1 MKLDEISV
9 GLPKEIEWQGKKVKT
24 SIFKSPVTGSKKV
37 SFTNIA
43 GDKQSDLKVHG
54 GLTRAV
60 NVYASEHY
68 GYWKKELGVSE
79 LPWGYFGENLNI
91 SGGMFE
97 TEIYVGDRF
106 AIGTVEFEAMQPRFP
121 CYKLGMKMGDNAWVK
136 KFLDT
141 RKTGFYFGVVK
152 EGVISKGDAVVQ
164 TYQAKDSISMDN
176 ITDLYLINKNN
187 RPLLKKA
194 IQVERLT
201 PSWKEYFQK
210 QLDDLP

>member
-9 GLPKEIEWQGKKVKT
+9 GLPKELEWQGKKIRT
-24 SIFKSPVTGSKKV
+24 SIFKTPVTGSKKV
-37 SFTNIA
+37 SFTNIE

-60 NVYASEHY
+60 NVYASEY
-68 GYWKKELGVSE
+68 YDFWKKELGVSE

-97 TEIYVGDRF
+97 EEISVGDRF
-106 AIGTVEFEAMQPRFP
+106 TIGTVEFEAMQPRFP
-121 CYKLGMKMGDNAWVK
+121 CYKLGMKMGDNAWIK

-141 RKTGFYFGVVK
+141 RKTGFYFGVLK
-152 EGVISKGDAVVQ
+152 EGVITKGDAVVQ
-164 TYQAKDSISMDN
+164 TYKAKDSITMDE

-187 RPLLKKA
+187 KALLKRA
-194 IQVERLT
+194 IEVDRLT
-201 PSWKEYFQK
+201 PSWKDYFQK
-210 QLDDLP
+210 QLDKLP